1 MEGHHIGRWASGGL
15 SRGLQ
20 AVGASQSWLVAT
32 LMDSWLLGTTVGLVM
47 AATLLGCWH
56 WHLWAIV
63 TWDTWLVV
71 MAATLLECWHWH
83 QGATLRESWLGLGVT
98 VWDC

>member
-1 MEGHHIGRWASGGL
+1 
-15 SRGLQ
+15 
-20 AVGASQSWLVAT
+20 
-32 LMDSWLLGTTVGLVM
+32 MDSWLLETTVGLVM
-47 AATLLGCWH
+47 AATLLECWR

-63 TWDTWLVV
+63 TWDTWLGV

-98 VWDC
+98 VWA